1 MASLPKFNYAHFEN
15 CLGNYLT
22 ILLGD
27 TNKLCHVLHT
37 PDRLEN
43 LAIHCNERL
52 ATVREL
58 LLVLR
63 EIRCALAGYVFISLW

>member
-1 MASLPKFNYAHFEN
+1 MASLAKLNYTHFEN

-27 TNKLCHVLHT
+27 TDKLCHVLHT

-43 LAIHCNERL
+43 LAIYCDERL

-63 EIRCALAGYVFISLW
+63 EIRRALAGYVFISLW